1 MKTKKTHSYL
11 PFLLICFVFFERC
24 STDDNTIKKTP
35 TPSIEFIKTYGGSL
49 NDSGKSLI
57 NTIDGGYAILGH
69 TQSTNGD
76 VSNKQ
81 NESFDYWL
89 LKFDSQSNLQWHKT
103 YGGTNDDRG
112 NSIIQ
117 TTDGG
122 YAMLGFS
129 KSNNGDVSQNNGFND
144 FWVSKLNST
153 GDIIW
158 QKSFGFSGSD
168 SGISIIQTHDNGF
181 LLSGS
186 LDVSASNGQGN
197 SKTIKARHAG
207 GDYWVIKLD
216 NAGNKEWSKFYGG
229 SFTDTPN
236 DAIQTKDNGYII
248 VGASDSNDID
258 ITNNKASYDFWII
271 KISET
276 GTLIWE
282 QSFGGDEI
290 DEAYAITNS
299 GDGNYVIVGDTRSSN
314 LDVSNNNG
322 AADLWL
328 IKITPSGNLLWQKT
342 FGGISFDSGRSI
354 FKTQD
359 SGFLISGNS
368 RSTNGNLTNNNGQND
383 AWILKVDNNANLKW
397 QKTIGGSN
405 IDLAFDS
412 VQLTNGSI
420 ITVGETSSN
429 DIDID
434 QNKGFTDLLILKLV
448 E

>member
-1 MKTKKTHSYL
+1 MKTKKAPTYL
-11 PFLLICFVFFERC
+11 LYFMVCFVFLERC
-24 STDDNTIKKTP
+24 STDDNTTNKTP
-35 TPSIEFIKTYGGSL
+35 TPAIEFIKTYGGTL

-76 VSNKQ
+76 ISNKQ

-89 LKFDSQSNLQWHKT
+89 LKFDSQSNLQWQKT

-122 YAMLGFS
+122 YAILGFS
-129 KSNNGDVSQNNGFND
+129 KSNNGDVTQNNGFND
-144 FWVSKLNST
+144 FWASKLNST

-158 QKSFGFSGSD
+158 QKNFGFSGSD
-168 SGISIIQTHDNGF
+168 TGISIIQTRDDGF

-186 LDVSASNGQGN
+186 LDVSASSGQGN
-197 SKTIKARHAG
+197 SKTLKTKHAG

-236 DAIQTKDNGYII
+236 DAIQTQDNGYII
-248 VGASDSNDID
+248 VGSSDSNDID
-258 ITNNKASYDFWII
+258 ITKNKSSYDFWII

-299 GDGNYVIVGDTRSSN
+299 GDGNYVIVGDTRSTS
-314 LDVSNNNG
+314 LDITNNNG

-328 IKITPSGNLLWQKT
+328 IKITPNGNLLWQKT

-359 SGFLISGNS
+359 NGFLISGNS

-412 VQLTNGSI
+412 TQLTNGSI
-420 ITVGETSSN
+420 ITVGETTSN

-434 QNKGFTDLLILKLV
+434 QNKGFTDLLILKIV